1 MKQNQ
6 IKKVLKTYESP
17 CMARF
22 TVQAVALLAT
32 STISESAKDAP
43 PEWGGELGAKPS
55 GGFDGDVWE

>member
-6 IKKVLKTYESP
+6 LKKVLKAYESP
-17 CMARF
+17 RMARF

-32 STISESAKDAP
+32 SQYKEPFTDT

-55 GGFDGDVWE
+55 GGFDGDIWE

>member
-6 IKKVLKTYESP
+6 LKKVLKAYESP
-17 CMARF
+17 RMARF
-22 TVQAVALLAT
+22 TVQAVAPLAT

-55 GGFDGDVWE
+55 GGFDGDIWE

>member
-22 TVQAVALLAT
+22 TVQAVAPLAT
-32 STISESAKDAP
+32 STISESAKGT
-43 PEWGGELGAKPS
+43 PEWDGELGAKPS
-55 GGFDGDVWE
+55 GSYDGDIWE